1 MSFRVTRGD
10 HIMGFIISLAIMGI
24 MFRPVLDISFILNMS
39 GYSAW
44 NSIIFF
50 FIIIILV
57 SLAHELIHALA
68 FKIFGGNV
76 RMGIKGLYAYT
87 QELSGVSLTRFEFA
101 VVLLSPLTIISIA
114 AALISGWI
122 GGVIY
127 ILSITGSTGDL
138 IMAFKLVKYGPCR
151 IVSKLDSFEVIK

>member
-1 MSFRVTRGD
+1 
-10 HIMGFIISLAIMGI
+10 MGFIISLAIMGI

>member
-1 MSFRVTRGD
+1 
-10 HIMGFIISLAIMGI
+10 MGFIISLAIMGI

-87 QELSGVSLTRFEFA
+87 QELSGVSLTRLEFA